1 MARVQVGTVITGRY
15 YKLMCYGI
23 RNFAEIRISVRV

>member
-1 MARVQVGTVITGRY
+1 MTRVQVGAVITGQY

-23 RNFAEIRISVRV
+23 RNFAEIRISVQV